1 MKKSRKTPV
10 GVLNGNWRA
19 GDYVAYRRQIE
30 ADAQRQIRVDA
41 LLAEERQLMEKC
53 HDLEGDEFIAWYD
66 SDAVPAYGV
75 IQERINILKQRIA
88 YLTEPQDPAQARRA
102 NILYALENEP
112 VTKDEA
118 IELIDELAEIEA
130 KRFDWTP
137 TPKDM
142 PEIDMGNVEE
152 VEF

>member
-75 IQERINILKQRIA
+75 IQERINLLKQRIA
-88 YLTEPQDPAQARRA
+88 SLTETQDPAQALDGTEPSPIISGGE
-102 NILYALENEP
+102 ILYPNS
-112 VTKDEA
+112 
-118 IELIDELAEIEA
+118 
-130 KRFDWTP
+130 TP
-137 TPKDM
+137 SRAMQDDKFP
-142 PEIDMGNVEE
+142 
-152 VEF
+152 F